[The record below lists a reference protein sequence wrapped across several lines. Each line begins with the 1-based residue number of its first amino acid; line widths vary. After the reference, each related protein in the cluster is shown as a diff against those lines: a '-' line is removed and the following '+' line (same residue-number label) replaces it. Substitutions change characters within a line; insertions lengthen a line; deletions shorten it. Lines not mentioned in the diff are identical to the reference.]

1 MEKTAVILILS
12 LFVVVLVRL
21 MLLPLKAAF
30 KLALHSGAGL
40 LCLWL
45 LNSIAPFTGVFVPV
59 NGITVLVSGFLGLP
73 GLGVMALL
81 SLI

>member
-12 LFVVVLVRL
+12 LFAVFLVRL
-21 MLLPLKAAF
+21 MLLPLKLSI
-30 KLALHSGAGL
+30 KLGLHSGAGL

-45 LNSIAPFTGVFVPV
+45 LNSVAPFTGVLIPV

-73 GLGVMALL
+73 GLGIMALL